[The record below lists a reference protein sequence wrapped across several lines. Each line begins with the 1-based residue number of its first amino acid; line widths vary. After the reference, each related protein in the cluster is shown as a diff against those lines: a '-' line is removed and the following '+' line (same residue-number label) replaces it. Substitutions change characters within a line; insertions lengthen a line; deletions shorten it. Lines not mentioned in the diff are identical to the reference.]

1 MSESVIIDV
10 VMLAVIG
17 LFGAL
22 GWRRGLLRTLSELAV
37 VALALFLASQ
47 ISTVAA
53 RYVVDEVLRPAT
65 EDAVREQVAAVAQ
78 ETSRT
83 AREKADG
90 ALESIPNS
98 FIRRHARQLLT
109 ETTLPDTLE
118 EAGQEALLSAC
129 LRLTDN
135 VLNTVVYNLVHSL
148 LYAVCFTLL
157 TAVLRFVLRAL
168 KIACRLP
175 GLRQLNEA
183 GGLLVGV
190 GKGVLLAYVC
200 AWILSRAGVLTEE
213 MIQGSVL
220 LGLTKGL
227 PPGMQV

>member
-1 MSESVIIDV
+1 MIDV

-17 LFGAL
+17 LFGVL
-22 GWRRGLLRTLSELAV
+22 GWKRGLLRTLSELVV

-47 ISTVAA
+47 ISAVAA
-53 RYVVDEVLRPAT
+53 HYVVDELLRPAT
-65 EDAVREQVAAVAQ
+65 ETAVREQVAAVAQ

-98 FIRRHARQLLT
+98 FIRRHARQLLADT
-109 ETTLPDTLE
+109 SLPDTLE
-118 EAGQEALLSAC
+118 KAGQEALLAAC

-148 LYAVCFTLL
+148 LYAVCFTVL

-168 KIACRLP
+168 NIAVRLP

-183 GGLLVGV
+183 GGALVGL

-200 AWILSRAGVLTEE
+200 AWLLSRAGVLTKE
-213 MIQGSVL
+213 MTGGSVL
-220 LGLTKGL
+220 LGLTESL
-227 PPGMQV
+227 PEALRF

>member
-1 MSESVIIDV
+1 MIDV

-17 LFGAL
+17 LFGVL
-22 GWRRGLLRTLSELAV
+22 GWKRGLLRTLSELVV

-47 ISTVAA
+47 ISAVAA
-53 RYVVDEVLRPAT
+53 HYVVDELLRPAT
-65 EDAVREQVAAVAQ
+65 ETAVREQVAAVAQ

-98 FIRRHARQLLT
+98 FIRRHARQLLADT
-109 ETTLPDTLE
+109 SLPDTLE
-118 EAGQEALLSAC
+118 AAGQEALLAAC

-148 LYAVCFTLL
+148 LYAVCFTVL

-168 KIACRLP
+168 NIAVRLP

-183 GGLLVGV
+183 GGALVGL

-200 AWILSRAGVLTEE
+200 AWLLSRAGVLTKE
-213 MIQGSVL
+213 MTGGSVL
-220 LGLTKGL
+220 LGLTESL
-227 PPGMQV
+227 PEALRF

>member
-1 MSESVIIDV
+1 MIDV
-10 VMLAVIG
+10 VMLVVIG
-17 LFGAL
+17 VFGAL

-47 ISTVAA
+47 ISA
-53 RYVVDEVLRPAT
+53 RYAVDQVLRPAT
-65 EDAVREQVAAVAQ
+65 ENAVREQVTSLAQ

-98 FIRRHARQLLT
+98 FIRRHALALLE
-109 ETTLPDTLE
+109 ETALPDTLE
-118 EAGQEALLSAC
+118 AAGQEALLAAC

-148 LYAVCFTLL
+148 LYAVCFAVL
-157 TAVLRFVLRAL
+157 TAVLRFALRAL
-168 KIACRLP
+168 NIAFRLP

-183 GGLLVGV
+183 GGALVGL
-190 GKGVLLAYVC
+190 GKGALLAYVC

-213 MIQGSVL
+213 MIRGSVL
-220 LGLTKGL
+220 LGLTKGF

>member
-1 MSESVIIDV
+1 MIDV
-10 VMLAVIG
+10 VMLVVIG
-17 LFGAL
+17 VFGAL

-47 ISTVAA
+47 ISAVAA
-53 RYVVDEVLRPAT
+53 RYAVDQVLRPVT
-65 EDAVREQVAAVAQ
+65 ENAVREQVTSLAQ

-98 FIRRHARQLLT
+98 FIRRHALALLE
-109 ETTLPDTLE
+109 ETALPDTLE
-118 EAGQEALLSAC
+118 AAGQEALLAAC

-148 LYAVCFTLL
+148 LYAVCFAVL
-157 TAVLRFVLRAL
+157 TAVLRFALRAL
-168 KIACRLP
+168 NIAFRLP
-175 GLRQLNEA
+175 GLRQLNE
-183 GGLLVGV
+183 GGALVGL
-190 GKGVLLAYVC
+190 GKGALLAYVC

-213 MIQGSVL
+213 MIRGSVL
-220 LGLTKGL
+220 LGLTKGF

>member
-1 MSESVIIDV
+1 MIDV

-17 LFGAL
+17 FFGAL
-22 GWRRGLLRTLSELAV
+22 GWRRGLLRTLSELVV

-47 ISTVAA
+47 IATVAA
-53 RYVVDEVLRPAT
+53 RYVVDEILRPAT
-65 EDAVREQVAAVAQ
+65 EEAVREQVAAVAQ

-98 FIRRHARQLLT
+98 FIRRHARQLLADT
-109 ETTLPDTLE
+109 ALPDTLE

-129 LRLTDN
+129 LRLTDK

-148 LYAVCFTLL
+148 LYAVCFTVL

-168 KIACRLP
+168 NIACRLP
-175 GLRQLNEA
+175 VLRQLNEA
-183 GGLLVGV
+183 GGALVGL
-190 GKGVLLAYVC
+190 GKGALLAYVC
-200 AWILSRAGVLTEE
+200 AWVLSRAGVLGEE
-213 MIQGSVL
+213 IVRESVL

-227 PPGMQV
+227 PAGMQV

>member
-1 MSESVIIDV
+1 MIDV

-22 GWRRGLLRTLSELAV
+22 GWKRGLLRTLSELAV

-47 ISTVAA
+47 ISAVAA

-65 EDAVREQVAAVAQ
+65 ESAVREQVTAVAQ

-109 ETTLPDTLE
+109 ETALPDTLE

-148 LYAVCFTLL
+148 LYAVCFAVLN
-157 TAVLRFVLRAL
+157 AVLRFVLRAL
-168 KIACRLP
+168 NKAFRLP

-183 GGLLVGV
+183 GGMLVGL
-190 GKGVLLAYVC
+190 GKGALLAYAC
-200 AWILSRAGVLTEE
+200 AWILSLAGVLTAE
-213 MIQGSVL
+213 MVQGSVL

-227 PPGMQV
+227 LPGMQV

>member
-1 MSESVIIDV
+1 MIDV
-10 VMLAVIG
+10 VILVVIG
-17 LFGAL
+17 VFGAL

-47 ISTVAA
+47 ISAVAA
-53 RYVVDEVLRPAT
+53 RYAVDQVLRPAT
-65 EDAVREQVAAVAQ
+65 ENAVREQVTRLAQ

-83 AREKADG
+83 AREKAAG

-98 FIRRHARQLLT
+98 FIRRHALALLE
-109 ETTLPDTLE
+109 ETALPDTLE
-118 EAGQEALLSAC
+118 AAGQEALLAAC

-148 LYAVCFTLL
+148 LYAVCFAVL
-157 TAVLRFVLRAL
+157 TAVLRFALRAL
-168 KIACRLP
+168 NIAFRLP

-183 GGLLVGV
+183 GGALVGL
-190 GKGVLLAYVC
+190 GKGALLAYVC

-213 MIQGSVL
+213 MIRGSVL
-220 LGLTKGL
+220 LGLTKGF